1 MEQGSEDHFETI
13 LNPLIDRALGQT
25 AGNALTVDSKNDS
38 RNWLEERREIVRAVR
53 TDSTLPPQAN
63 PLWDKYGFSWL
74 RSVFGL

>member
-1 MEQGSEDHFETI
+1 
-13 LNPLIDRALGQT
+13 
-25 AGNALTVDSKNDS
+25 VDSKTDS

-53 TDSTLPPQAN
+53 ADSAHPSQAN